1 MEGEEETRGS
11 CVTVGFGRDR
21 RSQRTL
27 SLFSGRPPA
36 TTGCLEHG
44 PIIQHH
50 GMRSR
55 LLEIEKFVKSP
66 DFRCLPMGVTRK
78 SELFSPEAEL
88 PRSARKFSPFWL
100 AFLLIS
106 TILSTV
112 FTYRTGGSSSTH
124 EHSKDPGHMVAQ
136 SPPAGSPEVLGCLR
150 ARSCRNVSRLSQ
162 DATKLSWQRGKAA

>member
-1 MEGEEETRGS
+1 MTLPTYRL
-11 CVTVGFGRDR
+11 TDR

-27 SLFSGRPPA
+27 SLFSGRPTA

-55 LLEIEKFVKSP
+55 QLEIEKFCSSP
-66 DFRCLPMGVTRK
+66 DFRCLPIGVTRK
-78 SELFSPEAEL
+78 SELFPPEAEL

-124 EHSKDPGHMVAQ
+124 EHREETRPHGGTF
-136 SPPAGSPEVLGCLR
+136 GS
-150 ARSCRNVSRLSQ
+150 SRLS
-162 DATKLSWQRGKAA
+162 RGPWLPTRALLQKCKPPVARRHQALLAAR